1 MKGLFLA
8 FIFAILFLDSP
19 AQASAPYRRLV
30 SFEWENIEGAKSYE
44 LEIRRAPNE
53 AKEDINQGKRH
64 TFKVSTPSWKGH
76 LAPGNY
82 IIRLR
87 SSDHR
92 NVPGDWSPDSDF
104 HVGLDPVTKMQPK
117 AAAILSTSDSEKS
130 LVNLTWA
137 PVDGADF
144 YEIEVF
150 DANGVSIESKKVEK
164 NKHSLTLPVAN
175 QYSWKVVAANNRGIR
190 SETSKMI
197 NFTVIGKELASPK
210 ISKPESEFVREIRWT
225 KPTFTETYDV
235 VIFKYD
241 TQQKK
246 WARFKVFEN
255 TNSENLDFDS
265 SWPGG
270 KYQVAVRSKGHLR
283 KSSPLAKTQFSV
295 ISGDR
300 SPAAE
305 MKVIMRR
312 SIERASGWYGIASYL
327 VTEIQYSSK
336 NPENNSAV
344 SYDALGGTA
353 RVGLGWFKPRETWGF
368 LGIMDLSGFTFNGDT
383 KTFASLEANAVYRR
397 LVSDRAEIRLQAGPY
412 YKELP
417 ETIGDP
423 FTRSTSDYNIA
434 ALGAHVGGE
443 YWYSINS
450 RLGLQANAHM
460 YVSLVGMKTPNGRD
474 LHPTLSTQFGFLGS
488 YRFTENF
495 TGLVGYARREDKIS
509 YSATPNNS
517 NLALDG
523 DKNESTVVG
532 NYLNIFAEWAF

>member
-1 MKGLFLA
+1 MKRFLLA
-8 FIFAILFLDSP
+8 FIFAVLFLDSS
-19 AQASAPYRRLV
+19 AQASMPYRRLV
-30 SFEWENIEGAKSYE
+30 SFEWESIEGAKNYE

-53 AKEDINQGKRH
+53 VKEDINEGKRH
-64 TFKVSTPSWKGH
+64 TFKVATPSWKGH
-76 LAPGNY
+76 LSPGNY

-92 NVPGDWSPDSDF
+92 NVPGEWSPESDF
-104 HVGLDPVTKMQPK
+104 HVGLDPVKKMQPK
-117 AAAILSTSDSEKS
+117 AAAVLSTSESEKTQ
-130 LVNLTWA
+130 VNLNWA
-137 PVDGADF
+137 PVNGADF

-150 DANGVSIESKKVEK
+150 DAQGVSIDSKKIEN
-164 NKHSLTLPVAN
+164 NKHTITVPVAS
-175 QYSWKVVAANNRGIR
+175 QYSWKVIAGNNRGIR
-190 SETSKMI
+190 SETSQAI
-197 NFTVIGKELASPK
+197 HFTVIGKQLSSPK
-210 ISKPESEFVREIRWT
+210 IKKPESEFVREVRWS
-225 KPTFTETYDV
+225 KPTYTEAYDV

-241 TQQKK
+241 AQRKK

-255 TNSENLDFDS
+255 TTADMLDFDN

-270 KYQVAVRSKGHLR
+270 NYQVVVRSKGNLR

-295 ISGDR
+295 VSGDR

-312 SIERASGWYGIASYL
+312 SIERTSGWYGIASYL

-336 NPENNSAV
+336 NPEHNSTV

-368 LGIMDLSGFTFNGDT
+368 LGIMDLSGFTFNGET

-397 LVSDRAEIRLQAGPY
+397 LVSDRAEVRFQAGPY

-423 FTRSTSDYNIA
+423 HTQSTSDHNIA
-434 ALGAHVGGE
+434 VMGAHLGTE
-443 YWYSINS
+443 YWYSLTP
-450 RLGLQANAHM
+450 RLGLQVNAHL
-460 YVSLVGMKTPNGRD
+460 YLPLIGIETPNGRD

-509 YSATPNNS
+509 YGAVGNNS
-517 NLALDG
+517 NLATDD

-532 NYLNIFAEWAF
+532 NYLNIFAEWSF